1 MKIIFEKIQSCI
13 FELILEKWDEI
24 YLYASVIQD
33 KNNKQT
39 GEMFLYYI
47 PKGALFRKKPV
58 NVYEVP
64 RKFNINEGEYLK
76 IVDALY
82 ENIKELQQEF
92 KNTNQDVWTNLSIS
106 IAHTRF
112 KVEFFYDEV
121 LNDKNSSYIRHV
133 IWRYKYLHVGGEIKE
148 EKDILENYF
157 KEVSM
162 SNAKSEVY
170 QTGLYVKSSNNLV
183 GFDKEIEEEKNRQ
196 NELEKKEI
204 ENEKKK
210 KKKRRKNGNQ
220 ILNY

>member
-1 MKIIFEKIQSCI
+1 MLAVTKNMKIIFEKIQSCI

-24 YLYASVIQD
+24 YLYASVILD
-33 KNNKQT
+33 ENNKQN
-39 GEMFLYYI
+39 GEMFFYYI
-47 PKGALFRKKPV
+47 PKGTLFRKKPI

-64 RKFNINEGEYLK
+64 RKFNINEEEYLK

-92 KNTNQDVWTNLSIS
+92 KRTNQDIWTNLSIS

-183 GFDKEIEEEKNRQ
+183 GFDKEIEEEKIRQ
-196 NELEKKEI
+196 SEIERKENELQEKKR
-204 ENEKKK
+204 KKK
-210 KKKRRKNGNQ
+210 KS
-220 ILNY
+220 